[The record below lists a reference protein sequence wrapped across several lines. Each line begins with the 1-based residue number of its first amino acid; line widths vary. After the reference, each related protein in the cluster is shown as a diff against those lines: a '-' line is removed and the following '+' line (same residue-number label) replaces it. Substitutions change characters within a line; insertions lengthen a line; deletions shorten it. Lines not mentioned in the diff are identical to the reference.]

1 MLRPDIAHV
10 AVVIGCLVANGCSSP
25 STPEKV
31 TSLPPVQTGGSIV
44 VVVQRGQSLDQIA
57 KDYQASKSEIIAA
70 NHLSPPYTLKPG
82 TFLQVPV
89 RGQTTTGTKQPIQ
102 SDAATAKSARSTEPA
117 TQVKPRAKNLEPI
130 PLD

>member
-1 MLRPDIAHV
+1 MLRLDIAHV
-10 AVVIGCLVANGCSSP
+10 AVIIGCLVTNGCSSP

-31 TSLPPVQTGGSIV
+31 AASPPVQTGGSV
-44 VVVQRGQSLDQIA
+44 VVIVQRGQSLDQIA
-57 KDYQASKSEIIAA
+57 KAYQASKSDIIAA

-89 RGQTTTGTKQPIQ
+89 RGQTTGTKQPIQ
-102 SDAATAKSARSTEPA
+102 SDAATVKSARSTEPA
-117 TQVKPRAKNLEPI
+117 TKVKPRAKQLEPI